1 MEAGVDLVDIM
12 KDEGFYVSERKMS
25 NGTVSRTATD
35 GGGAGFGRP
44 VPIQLPTAREVE
56 KDTEVWSA
64 AVVQGSGGC
73 RLEMYEPQQD
83 GNWTQNLGMRLRCL
97 SPGLA
102 ASVGYR
108 GVAFATIKPCK
119 QGYAPCLLDWPVCLL
134 RRVLCQSST
143 G

>member
-64 AVVQGSGGC
+64 AVVQGS
-73 RLEMYEPQQD
+73 
-83 GNWTQNLGMRLRCL
+83 
-97 SPGLA
+97 
-102 ASVGYR
+102 
-108 GVAFATIKPCK
+108 
-119 QGYAPCLLDWPVCLL
+119 
-134 RRVLCQSST
+134 
-143 G
+143 